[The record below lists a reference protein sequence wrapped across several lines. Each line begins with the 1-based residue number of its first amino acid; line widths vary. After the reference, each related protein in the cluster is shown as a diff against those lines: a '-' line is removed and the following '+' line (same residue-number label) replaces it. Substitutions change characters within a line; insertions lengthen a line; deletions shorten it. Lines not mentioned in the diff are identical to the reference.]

1 MDEKNLEIYND
12 SFEYCLSKEGF
23 LPRFYELFIES
34 SPEVREKF
42 RNTDIQR
49 QARILKKSL
58 YVLTMASVGTDE
70 AREELIRLGK
80 SHGPQGL
87 KIPAYMY
94 DLWLDCL
101 LRAVKEFHTE
111 WHPEIERSWRKMLG
125 PHIDVLKSFS

>member
-1 MDEKNLEIYND
+1 MDEKTLEIYND

-23 LPRFYELFIES
+23 LPRFYELFMES
-34 SPEVREKF
+34 SPEVREKL
-42 RNTDIQR
+42 RDTDIQR
-49 QARILKKSL
+49 QAWILKKSL

-70 AREELIRLGK
+70 ARNELIRLGK
-80 SHGPQGL
+80 SHGPEGL

-101 LRAVKEFHTE
+101 LRAVKEFHTA

-125 PHIDVLKSFS
+125 PHIAVLKSFS